1 MGKLGCVVAIVIGLL
16 VLGLIVMKDYN
27 KLVGLRED
35 VNKKW
40 ADVESQY
47 QRRADLVPNLVAT
60 VQGAASFEKETFE
73 AVAEARASVGRAQLP
88 AGEAPDDPAALA
100 KYEQAQAQLGGA
112 LSRLLVVVERYPELK
127 ANANFR
133 DLQAQLEGTENRINV
148 ARTDFNASVQGYN
161 TTLKRFPTVLVARIL
176 GFKDKAYFQ
185 GAPGS
190 DKAPG
195 VQFNFGGQPTPAPA
209 PAQ

>member
-1 MGKLGCVVAIVIGLL
+1 MGKLGCVVAIVVGLL

-60 VQGAASFEKETFE
+60 VQGAATFEKETLE
-73 AVAEARASVGRAQLP
+73 AVVEARASVGRAQLP
-88 AGEAPDDPAALA
+88 PQEAPDDPAALA
-100 KYEQAQAQLGGA
+100 RYEQAQAQLGAA
-112 LSRLLVVVERYPELK
+112 LQRLLVVVERYPELK

-133 DLQAQLEGTENRINV
+133 ELQAQLEGTENRINV
-148 ARTDFNASVQGYN
+148 ARSDFNASVQGYN
-161 TTLKRFPTVLVARIL
+161 TTLKKFPTVLVARIL
-176 GFKDKAYFQ
+176 GFKEKAYFQ
-185 GAPGS
+185 SAPGS
-190 DKAPG
+190 ERAPQ

-209 PAQ
+209 PAR